1 MSSSAAHTFA
11 LVLLRHFPVLQIQ
24 PPIFCWSVIFHSCKF
39 QSPMKS
45 TQQFVAVFSCNACR
59 PFAFVTCRSTRH
71 TPAGSCVAGGCRFVV
86 RLSTRI
92 IPATF
97 IQLNSSRRLSYRCV
111 AYIQWLTGPAVH
123 CVQPVMSC
131 PLNCKDSP
139 QRKVSRDSRMC
150 SNYIVRYYPSRRQS
164 WGIGVSATF
173 GCLFVRTIYQKPL
186 QLGSPNL
193 T

>member
-1 MSSSAAHTFA
+1 LLVGHFPLLQIPVTHEIDAAVCCGVFLQRVQTIRFRDMSLDKAHTRR
-11 LVLLRHFPVLQIQ
+11 LVCCGWVPLCSSTFNAYNSGNFYPAQQQ
-24 PPIFCWSVIFHSCKF
+24 P
-39 QSPMKS
+39 S
-45 TQQFVAVFSCNACR
+45 TQLSLC
-59 PFAFVTCRSTRH
+59 
-71 TPAGSCVAGGCRFVV
+71 CV
-86 RLSTRI
+86 
-92 IPATF
+92 
-97 IQLNSSRRLSYRCV
+97 
-111 AYIQWLTGPAVH
+111 QWLTGPAVH

-173 GCLFVRTIYQKPL
+173 GCLFVRTIYQEPL